1 VSEKIDRPKNKD
13 LSQLKSIL
21 HFMKPYKLQII
32 LAGFFLIFTTIVT
45 LSLGQGLRLLID
57 KGFQA
62 STKEELSSRIII
74 FFIIGVGISIG
85 TFFRHYL
92 VSWIG
97 EKVSADIRETVFQ
110 KVIFL
115 EPNFFETNLSSEI
128 QTRITTDTAIL
139 QSVVGSSV
147 SIALRN
153 LLMFV
158 GGIIWLF
165 YTNSK
170 LTLIILS
177 SIPFVVFPILFYGKK
192 VRNLSKKSQDQI
204 SNVGVYVSETLSNIK
219 LIQSFNHEK
228 VDINKFHLVSK
239 SALDTAVDRVKQR
252 SYLIAIVI
260 LLILFGISF
269 MLYIGGIDVI
279 EGRITGGELAAFAFY
294 SIIISS
300 SVGAISEVLGDLQRA
315 AGASERLMELYHTKP
330 TIENTESGIII
341 KKSELKKFE
350 ITGLNFS
357 YPSRKDIPAIQEFS
371 HEFQLGKTT
380 AIVGPSGAGKSTIFD
395 LILRF
400 YDPSSGKISINGIN
414 ISELQL
420 DHYRKLFSIVP
431 QNPNLFSTSILENL
445 KLSKPDASME
455 EVETCCK
462 QAQIYDM
469 IMGLPDRW
477 DTFVGDSGI
486 RLSGG
491 QKQRVAIA
499 RALLKDPAILLL
511 DEATSALDSE
521 NEQLVQKA
529 LEEISKTR
537 TMLVIAHRLSTVI
550 HSDHI
555 LVMDKGKIVGKGNH
569 NDLIKSNELYQRL
582 AKIQFL
588 NAETSSSESQIS

>member
-1 VSEKIDRPKNKD
+1 MSEKIDRPKNKD

-21 HFMKPYKLQII
+21 HFMKPYKLQIV
-32 LAGFFLIFTTIVT
+32 LASFFLIFTTIVT

-62 STKEELSSRIII
+62 STREELSSRIIV
-74 FFIIGVGISIG
+74 FFFIGVGISIG

-110 KVIFL
+110 KVIYL

-153 LLMFV
+153 LLMFI

-170 LTLIILS
+170 LTFIILS
-177 SIPFVVFPILFYGKK
+177 SIPFVVFPILFYGRK
-192 VRNLSKKSQDQI
+192 VRKLSKKSQDQI

-228 VDINKFHLVSK
+228 VDIDKFHSVSN

-330 TIENTESGIII
+330 TIQNKESGSII
-341 KKSELKKFE
+341 KKEELKSFE
-350 ITGLNFS
+350 IIDMSFS
-357 YPSRKDIPAIQEFS
+357 YPSRLDSKAIDRFTHKFE
-371 HEFQLGKTT
+371 LGKTT
-380 AIVGPSGAGKSTIFD
+380 AIVGPSGAGKSTMFE

-400 YDPSSGKISINGIN
+400 YDPIQGKISLNGIDIRDLN
-414 ISELQL
+414 L
-420 DHYRKLFSIVP
+420 DHYRRLFSIVP
-431 QNPNLFSTSILENL
+431 QNPNLFSTTILENL
-445 KLSKPDASME
+445 KLSKPEASLE
-455 EVETCCK
+455 EVIVCCK
-462 QAQIYDM
+462 QAQIYDL
-469 IMGLPDRW
+469 IMNLPDQW

-499 RALLKDPAILLL
+499 RALLKDPAVLLL

-555 LVMDKGKIVGKGNH
+555 LVLERGEIVGKGNH
-569 NDLIKSNELYQRL
+569 NELIKSNELYQRL

-588 NAETSSSESQIS
+588 NAETSSS